1 MSRIGKIPIE
11 VPSGVDIT
19 IKGQHVSVKGPKG
32 TLSRQFNERVSVAVE
47 DDFCV
52 VSRQDDTR
60 ESKAMHGLVRA
71 LMNNM
76 ITGVSTGFSKT
87 LKIVG
92 VGYRAASSGKG
103 IELLVGFSHPVSVDA
118 PDGITIDVPDNAT
131 IVISGIDK
139 ELVGRVTAN
148 IRKVRPPEPY
158 KGKGIRYEDEYVRRK
173 AGKAGVATV

>member
-1 MSRIGKIPIE
+1 MSRIGKLPIAL
-11 VPSGVDIT
+11 PSGVDISVD
-19 IKGQHVSVKGPKG
+19 GQSVSVKGPKG
-32 TLSRQFNERVSVAVE
+32 ELSREFSDRVSVAV
-47 DDFCV
+47 DDGSCV

-60 ESKAMHGLVRA
+60 ESKAMHGLTRA

-92 VGYRAASSGKG
+92 VGYRAAASGKG
-103 IELLVGFSHPVSVDA
+103 LELQVGFSHPVSIPA
-118 PDGITIDVPDNAT
+118 PDGISFDGPDQTT
-131 IVISGIDK
+131 IVVAGIDK
-139 ELVGRVTAN
+139 ELVGQVAAN

-173 AGKAGVATV
+173 AGKAGVATA